1 MLRVSLSFQIL
12 IPIKRVKLVKMHHL
26 IELKLHYATWFFNY
40 FTFVCQCST
49 NKITK
54 AFIANANLV
63 SLLITWHHK
72 KWFSFLV
79 GNKGWFH
86 FSIKASFT
94 VDTKG
99 WYCVTKGIISFSSLL
114 FCFRSVD
121 VGFRELHLFLIA
133 IFLSNCVG
141 SLCPSST
148 IKRSFEF
155 WNTFLKLFWQIGGWQ
170 AAKCVLE
177 GFRSLYIKDNF
188 FVESRAFVYNC
199 L

>member
-1 MLRVSLSFQIL
+1 MIV
-12 IPIKRVKLVKMHHL
+12 
-26 IELKLHYATWFFNY
+26 Y
-40 FTFVCQCST
+40 FTFVCQYST
-49 NKITK
+49 DKITK

-114 FCFRSVD
+114 FCFRSAD
-121 VGFRELHLFLIA
+121 FGSCEFNLFLIA
-133 IFLSNCVG
+133 G

-170 AAKCVLE
+170 GANVCWKVSVVFTSRKTFSLNLVPLYTTVSTNTVPVN
-177 GFRSLYIKDNF
+177 FRGEFN
-188 FVESRAFVYNC
+188 SRMM
-199 L
+199 